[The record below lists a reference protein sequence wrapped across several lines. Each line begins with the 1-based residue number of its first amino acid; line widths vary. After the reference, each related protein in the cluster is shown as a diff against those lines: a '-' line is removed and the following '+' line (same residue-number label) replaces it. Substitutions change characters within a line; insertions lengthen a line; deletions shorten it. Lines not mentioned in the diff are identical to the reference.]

1 MKKSFSKLF
10 LAPLTV
16 LVLTSFAMAPVAE
29 ARGVVVVAVGHAQ
42 VAGMAVVA
50 APSRSI
56 IPVVTCVPTMCAV
69 PA

>member
-16 LVLTSFAMAPVAE
+16 LVLASFALAPVAE
-29 ARGVVVVAVGHAQ
+29 AARGVVVVAA
-42 VAGMAVVA
+42 VAREPEAAVV

-56 IPVVTCVPTMCAV
+56 IPIATCVPTI
-69 PA
+69 PAAQA